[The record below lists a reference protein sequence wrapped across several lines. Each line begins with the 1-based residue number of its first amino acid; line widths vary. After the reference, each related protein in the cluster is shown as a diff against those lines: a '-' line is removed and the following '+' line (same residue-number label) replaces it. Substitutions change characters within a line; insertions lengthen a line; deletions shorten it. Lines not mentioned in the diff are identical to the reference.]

1 MSKKAID
8 IMLWEEGFYPF
19 SFKFDLKKS
28 INSHK
33 KDLELL
39 EFDSTSESIL
49 KHSQYFNLYFKAICK
64 ALEKTLSKSR
74 LHKSLFIELI
84 IADLNRSELLVSEHT
99 KRTLSSRSSLDI
111 DSLSNIYIQKS
122 EFQNTTESSW
132 GLIDSAIDTAILN
145 LNYLKYVKFSE
156 EEKINNELEQVDI
169 IKNLSTIGSSY
180 NVIKQEY
187 DRIIWGGYK
196 IENEGSTIKL
206 IFDSY
211 HLMLSNAALTRLSR
225 NIASTQYGLIYS
237 PDSYADT
244 IKFYNKTRKFQE
256 IKSVEKTEDKLT
268 IKYQAKKKK
277 PSYSYLEPVKNYVFL
292 NMR

>member
-8 IMLWEEGFYPF
+8 ILLWEEGFYPF
-19 SFKFDLKKS
+19 SFKFDLEKS
-28 INSHK
+28 ITRHE
-33 KDLELL
+33 KDLKLL
-39 EFDSTSESIL
+39 EFDPTTKSIF

-64 ALEKTLSKSR
+64 ALGKALNKSR

-84 IADLNRSELLVSEHT
+84 IADLNRTDLLISEDT
-99 KRTLSSRSSLDI
+99 RRTLSSRSSFDV

-132 GLIDSAIDTAILN
+132 GLIDSAIDTDILN
-145 LNYLKYVKFSE
+145 LDYLKHVKFSE
-156 EEKINNELEQVDI
+156 EEEINNELEQVDV

-196 IENEGSTIKL
+196 IENEESTIKM
-206 IFDSY
+206 IYDSY

-225 NIASTQYGLIYS
+225 NIASTQYLLTYS
-237 PDSYADT
+237 PDKYADT
-244 IKFYNKTRKFQE
+244 IKLYHKTRKFQE
-256 IKSVEKTEDKLT
+256 VKSVEKIEDKLT
-268 IKYQAKKKK
+268 IKY
-277 PSYSYLEPVKNYVFL
+277 PTNFKNTFKCL
-292 NMR
+292 